1 MSLRALRPLLLVL
14 SGLFGA
20 CGVGLAAAAA
30 HVTGAGNLLGPASSI
45 ALTHAPALLGLY
57 LAGDRIRTA
66 TLSGLVIGLGVLLFA
81 GDLAVKQWTGQS
93 LFPMAAPTGGIAMM
107 VGWALLALG
116 AFLLRS

>member
-1 MSLRALRPLLLVL
+1 MMLARLRPLLLVL

-20 CGVGLAAAAA
+20 SGVGLAAAAA

-45 ALTHAPALLGLY
+45 ALAHAPALLALY
-57 LAGDRIRTA
+57 LAGEKVRTA

-107 VGWALLALG
+107 VGWALLALR
-116 AFLLRS
+116 AILLRK